1 MKLIY
6 LYFIL
11 SLPLLMGAATKD
23 FNKISCIKGNT
34 KDCVNFSCAL
44 PIEPGCRERCLQL
57 AIMKCNAVSKQKAM
71 N

>member
-1 MKLIY
+1 
-6 LYFIL
+6 
-11 SLPLLMGAATKD
+11 MGAATKD